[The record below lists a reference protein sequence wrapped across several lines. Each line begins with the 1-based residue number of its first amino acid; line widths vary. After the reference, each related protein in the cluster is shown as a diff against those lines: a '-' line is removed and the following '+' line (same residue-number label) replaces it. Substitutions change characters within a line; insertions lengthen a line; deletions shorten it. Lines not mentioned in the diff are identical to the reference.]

1 MLVIFAFFSK
11 IRTWEPGPVLGKLDI
26 NRSLVWDQYSGTWTR
41 TQELWIWPVLVTR
54 LCTQV
59 PEYNTFY
66 KGKKEVGP
74 ISMGHTVALINELYF
89 SITCRTCIQWLC
101 LQLSSALGSQIFGF
115 RTLNIPWPL
124 GGAIKVVVRYF
135 LIEKSSLLYTIIEYI
150 IDSRIKKIP
159 RLAQ

>member
-1 MLVIFAFFSK
+1 MCFLLHKFLKTLRKKLGLSNFCHDFSK
-11 IRTWEPGPVLGKLDI
+11 NIEKVWNIEKINAKMTKSQLFSMFKFLDGQASI
-26 NRSLVWDQYSGTWTR
+26 LVCIAIIEIAHS
-41 TQELWIWPVLVTR
+41 
-54 LCTQV
+54 
-59 PEYNTFY
+59 
-66 KGKKEVGP
+66 
-74 ISMGHTVALINELYF
+74 
-89 SITCRTCIQWLC
+89 RTCIQWLW

-159 RLAQ
+159 R

>member
-1 MLVIFAFFSK
+1 MSLSTKCLHPLVLALAPRKMLLFGRLSGSMK
-11 IRTWEPGPVLGKLDI
+11 PVLGNLDP
-26 NRSLVWDQYSGTWTR
+26 YSGTWTR
-41 TQELWIWPVLVTR
+41 TR

-115 RTLNIPWPL
+115 RTLKIPWPCM
-124 GGAIKVVVRYF
+124 GAIKVVGSPLFFDRKVLF
-135 LIEKSSLLYTIIEYI
+135 TLLYYNRI
-150 IDSRIKKIP
+150 IDSRIKKY
-159 RLAQ
+159 QD